1 MSCTEKQQI
10 SSRRGL
16 ATSGERQRHVSK
28 TRTAVAAHA
37 GSQEKSAG
45 AWFSRRV
52 GRVAIEATGKALWRC
67 PGRFGIVRILG
78 RSYALRCIAFHD
90 IAPAESPFTRGMG
103 VSVTPSDFA
112 DVLKFV
118 RRYYAPVSLS
128 DVLSDCNGKGLPR
141 RAILVTF
148 DDGYASAIE
157 AAASLC
163 SQFAIPAVFFVNAAF
178 LDNHRL
184 APDNLVCY
192 AANVAGMKTINAAMR
207 TAMGDGVTE
216 LRSMSEVF
224 SRFFPAI
231 SLAERQAFLDV
242 LVFLSGIN
250 ERKLAEES
258 ALYLTREQLRDLAT
272 AGFEIGNHTY
282 SHVHCRSLTRDLFRH
297 EVQRN
302 SLELEA
308 LTGRPV
314 RCFSLPYGSSADLT
328 GDMQTQLERSGHR
341 AIFLSESV
349 ANGESTRQSL
359 IDRVS
364 VHARTDEALFLEVE
378 VLPRLRAIRNRMR
391 DMFGLDNRRHAS
403 ACSTIG

>member
-1 MSCTEKQQI
+1 MV
-10 SSRRGL
+10 
-16 ATSGERQRHVSK
+16 TSGERLHHASG
-28 TRTAVAAHA
+28 TRSVVAALA
-37 GSQEKSAG
+37 GSQEKTAG
-45 AWFSRRV
+45 GWLSRRV
-52 GRVAIEATGKALWRC
+52 ARVAFHATGKALWRC

-78 RSYALRCIAFHD
+78 QSYALRCIAFHD

-103 VSVTPSDFA
+103 VSVTSSDFA
-112 DVLKFV
+112 SVLKFV

-163 SQFAIPAVFFVNAAF
+163 SLFAIPAVFFVNAAF

-192 AANVAGMKTINAAMR
+192 AANIAGMKTINAAMR
-207 TAMGDGVTE
+207 MVMGDGVTE

-231 SLAERQAFLDV
+231 SVAERQAFLDV
-242 LVFLSGIN
+242 LVFLAGIN

-258 ALYLTREQLRDLAT
+258 ALYMTREQLRDLAA

-282 SHVHCRSLTRDLFRH
+282 SHVHCRSLTRDLFRQ
-297 EVQRN
+297 EVERN
-302 SLELEA
+302 RSELEA
-308 LTGRPV
+308 LTGRQV
-314 RCFSLPYGSSADLT
+314 RCFSVPYGSSADLT
-328 GDMQTQLERSGHR
+328 GDLQTHLELSGHR
-341 AIFLSESV
+341 AIFLSESI
-349 ANGESTRQSL
+349 ANGKGTGHSR

-364 VHARTDEALFLEVE
+364 VHASTEEALFLEVE

-391 DMFGLDNRRHAS
+391 DRFGLNGRRRAP
-403 ACSTIG
+403 ACTSIG